1 MQKTKTF
8 LIGTALLAVS
18 AMATQAVAQ
27 ICPVGTQQLGVKGKI
42 FNNVTA
48 GGRTLGVVSLV
59 LGDDRHNAVKTKC
72 GIVGDPLPPEPSF
85 ALRFT
90 HTIVCEDHS
99 QVSFDTRGNVTNAFP
114 TGLLSFEE
122 FSTPIL
128 TLPKTGL
135 FANIADGTALTIVGT
150 LNSVGEVDMT
160 FEGNACFLP

>member
-1 MQKTKTF
+1 MRRMKYF
-8 LIGTALLAVS
+8 LMGTTLLAIG
-18 AMATQAVAQ
+18 AMANQTLAQ
-27 ICPVGTQQLGVKGKI
+27 VCAVGTQQVALKGKI

-59 LGDDRHNAVKTKC
+59 LGDNNKSSIKIKC
-72 GIVGDPLPPEPSF
+72 GIVGDPLLSDPNF
-85 ALRFT
+85 ALKFT

-99 QVSFDTRGNVTNAFP
+99 QLSFATQGNITNAFP

-135 FANIADGTALTIVGT
+135 FANITTGTALTVIGT
-150 LNSVGEVDMT
+150 LNTLGEVDMT